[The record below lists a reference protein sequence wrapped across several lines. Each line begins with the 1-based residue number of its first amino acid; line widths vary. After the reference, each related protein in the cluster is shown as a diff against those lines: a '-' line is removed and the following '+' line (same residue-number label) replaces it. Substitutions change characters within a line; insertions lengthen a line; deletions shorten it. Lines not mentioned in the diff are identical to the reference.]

1 MSVINGVTLRCLAVI
16 DLSDGN
22 RCLVKVKYLINVCA
36 KIIEPIVSWVAHMG
50 SVTNVLNQGSLA
62 AAMADKEL
70 QVLLYQELKI
80 IASAK
85 LRKHGPS
92 QNNTTA
98 LVHEAFI
105 KLTKNTSH
113 QHWTDRHHFF
123 STAALAMR
131 QILVDQARRHLAEK
145 RGAGQVSEGL
155 HSNHQQLQQECAELV
170 DLNAALEQMMHVAP
184 ELVELVNLKFFVG
197 LSMPEIAEI
206 TGVSVRTLE
215 RQWHK
220 IKMMLHVCLSD

>member
-1 MSVINGVTLRCLAVI
+1 MSAMNGFALSSFRAIGLQDQDKRSVKFECLIKA
-16 DLSDGN
+16 
-22 RCLVKVKYLINVCA
+22 CA
-36 KIIEPIVSWVAHMG
+36 KIIESIVSWVPPMG

-70 QVLLYQELKI
+70 QLLLYQELKI

-92 QNNTTA
+92 HNNTTA

-113 QHWTDRHHFF
+113 KHWTDRHHFF

-155 HSNHQQLQQECAELV
+155 HDNHQPLQQECAELV
-170 DLNAALEQMMHVAP
+170 DLNGALEQLMQVDP
-184 ELVELVNLKFFVG
+184 DLVDLVNLKFFVG
-197 LSMPEIAEI
+197 LSMPEIAEM
-206 TGVSVRTLE
+206 TGLSVRTLE